1 MVATKVYV
9 PIDFACAKAIAKCF
23 SQVHEDK
30 SMKECRF
37 NSRENQLLSLVITDR
52 TSILKVSL
60 NIRVPINKNSEY
72 GNDQ

>member
-37 NSRENQLLSLVITDR
+37 NSRENQLLSLSLVTTDE
-52 TSILKVSL
+52 K
-60 NIRVPINKNSEY
+60 EHQY
-72 GNDQ
+72 